1 MAATQTVAFATR
13 RKVMQAVDLTVEER
27 LEIEKQEFELMERID
42 QERIKLR
49 DLKQVLKKLIQRRRE
64 LFAGRRQMQL
74 RLDERDAA

>member
-1 MAATQTVAFATR
+1 
-13 RKVMQAVDLTVEER
+13 MQAVDLTVEER